1 MYPEMLYYNQ
11 KETKEVNKMKII
23 RTTNSIISLENVRR
37 VELHEYSSQHTRAG
51 QKYSIDH
58 YRISIV
64 YCDDKSEHIECG
76 DNKEGR
82 EKSEQLMDKIFEIL
96 KKEA

>member
-1 MYPEMLYYNQ
+1 
-11 KETKEVNKMKII
+11 MKII

-37 VELHEYSSQHTRAG
+37 VECHEYSSQHTRAG
-51 QKYSIDH
+51 QKYTIDH

-76 DNKEGR
+76 ENKEGQ
-82 EKSEQLMDKIFEIL
+82 EKAERLMNKIFEIL
-96 KKEA
+96 AKEA